1 MDDAAMRRG
10 WRFDQ
15 RGASVAPLELLTS
28 ASERL
33 RGLLFRAPDEV
44 TRLLLPCNDVHTFGM
59 RHPIDIAFADDRGRV
74 LEVHRCVGA
83 RRRRRCREAAM
94 TAERFSRAEPWFEV
108 GDVIGLEG
116 SLECVAE
123 EATVAGRQ
131 APQEEGGRP

>member
-1 MDDAAMRRG
+1 MRRG
-10 WRFDQ
+10 WQLDQ
-15 RGASVAPLELLTS
+15 RGAAAAPIELLTS

-33 RGLLFRAPDEV
+33 RGLLFRSPDEV

-83 RRRRRCREAAM
+83 RRRRRCRAAAM
-94 TAERFSRAEPWFEV
+94 TAERFSQARPWFEV

-116 SLECVAE
+116 ALEELA
-123 EATVAGRQ
+123 ALL
-131 APQEEGGRP
+131 